1 MGFVMKYIQ
10 FESRKMEKGLLFYLM
25 LNGISI
31 YHPNF

>member
-10 FESRKMEKGLLFYLM
+10 FESRKMEKRLLFYLM